1 MQAAHV
7 GVVHKDAPCS
17 DKMQAVASSSQDLP
31 LRKQEGETSVAE
43 SRGGLQ
49 CLRNRGYDP
58 QKHREMSKSYAH
70 LVHSFLFPGTR
81 GRFLCDSGG
90 WCTILA

>member
-1 MQAAHV
+1 MQGFHV

-31 LRKQEGETSVAE
+31 LKNRKERLQWQRAEGAPVS
-43 SRGGLQ
+43 Q
-49 CLRNRGYDP
+49 NRGYDP
-58 QKHREMSKSYAH
+58 QKQREMSKPY
-70 LVHSFLFPGTR
+70 LRTCVHSSRFLGTR
-81 GRFLCDSGG
+81 GRFSCDSG